1 MPTATVKLNPGVNTD
16 QTPSLNIAQ
25 YQTTQLIRWDPASG
39 LAQKLGGWDKFY
51 PFPIDSNVTALHA
64 WEDLSA
70 VLHLGVGATASLDVI
85 TNGALQNITP
95 QIITTNPAVN
105 FSTTSGS
112 PIVTIVDTGSN
123 VTLYDVI
130 ILETPVSIGGIVLMG
145 PYAITDVVS
154 ANSYEITAA
163 SNATS
168 SVPNGGAVPEL
179 TTVNGDSSVTVV
191 LDNHGYSVGS
201 TFPIT
206 LATTIGGLTLFGF
219 YTVNSVTDANTFI
232 INAANQANAS
242 TTAFMNGGNANIVY
256 YITPGPSALGT
267 GYGDGGYGDGGY
279 GDGVPPPP
287 FTGTPIT
294 AFDYTLDNFGGTLI
308 ACPDNGPIFAWTPE
322 SGLFNAQMIANAP
335 TINTG
340 IFISTSAEIIIAYGS
355 SVLGVQDPLL
365 INWCSAGNYNNWT
378 ATTGNLAGSFRLPTG
393 SRIVGGLQ
401 GPMYDVIFTDLD
413 VRSMN
418 FIGAPNAY
426 SFNVLA
432 SGCGLIA
439 KFAAAV
445 LGTTV
450 FWMSQK
456 QFFALPAGGSV
467 TPLPCTVWDWVF
479 QQLDTDNVASIRAAP
494 NSQFGEITWYFPV
507 KGGNGQ
513 NTNYVKFTPQ
523 FDAWDYGLLGRCAWI
538 DQSGLGSPI
547 GSAPGTNYIYQHEVG
562 NDADGVAMEPSFSTG
577 YWALADGEDMIFC
590 DLVQPDIRFGMM
602 GQAQNATVNISF
614 SYAAYAQATVYTTPT
629 YTMQSGNP
637 NFINPRFRGRLAAM
651 NISSSDMGTWWRMG
665 GPRIRTAPDGKLG

>member
-16 QTPSLNIAQ
+16 QTPSLNQAA
-25 YQTTQLIRWDPASG
+25 YQTTQLIRWDPGSG
-39 LAQKLGGWDKFY
+39 LAQKLGGWSKFY

-70 VLHLGVGATASLDVI
+70 VLHLGVGAVDSLDVI
-85 TNGALQNITP
+85 TAGQLQNITP
-95 QIITTNPAVN
+95 QIRTTNPAVN
-105 FSTTSGS
+105 FSTTMGS

-123 VTLYDVI
+123 TTVYDNI
-130 ILETPVSIGGIVLMG
+130 ILETPVSIGGLVLMG
-145 PYAITDVVS
+145 AYPITDPVS
-154 ANSYEITAA
+154 SDSYQITATG
-163 SNATS
+163 NATS
-168 SVPNGGAVPEL
+168 SVPNGGAVPKL
-179 TTVNGDSSVTVV
+179 TTVNGVSSVTVV
-191 LDNHGYSVGS
+191 LDNHGYSVGG

-206 LATTIGGLTLFGF
+206 LPTTIGGLTLFGF
-219 YTVNSVTDANTFI
+219 YSVNSVTDANTFV
-232 INAANQANAS
+232 INASNQANAS
-242 TTAFMNGGNANIVY
+242 VTAFMNGGDANIVY

-267 GYGDGGYGDGGY
+267 GYGDGSYGDGGY

-287 FTGTPIT
+287 FVGTPIT
-294 AFDYTLDNFGGTLI
+294 AIDYTLDNFGGTLI

-378 ATTGNLAGSFRLPTG
+378 ATVGNLAGSFRLPTG

-413 VRSMN
+413 VRSMT

-450 FWMSQK
+450 YWMSQK
-456 QFFALPAGGSV
+456 QFFELPAGGSV

-479 QQLDTDNVASIRAAP
+479 QQLDTSNVASIRAAP
-494 NSQFGEITWYFPV
+494 NSQFGEMTWYFPV
-507 KGGNGQ
+507 KGGDGKNSA
-513 NTNYVKFTPQ
+513 YVKFTPQ
-523 FDAWDYGLLGRCAWI
+523 FNAWDYGLLGRSAWI
-538 DQSGLGSPI
+538 DQSGLGAPI
-547 GSAPGTNYIYQHEVG
+547 GADSELKYIYQHETS
-562 NDADGVAMEPSFSTG
+562 NDADGVAMQPSFSTG
-577 YWALADGEDMIFC
+577 YWAMADGEEMLVC

-602 GQAQNATVNISF
+602 GQPQNATVNISF

-637 NFINPRFRGRLAAM
+637 NFLNPRFRGRLAAM
-651 NISSSDMGTWWRMG
+651 NISSSDLNTWWRMG